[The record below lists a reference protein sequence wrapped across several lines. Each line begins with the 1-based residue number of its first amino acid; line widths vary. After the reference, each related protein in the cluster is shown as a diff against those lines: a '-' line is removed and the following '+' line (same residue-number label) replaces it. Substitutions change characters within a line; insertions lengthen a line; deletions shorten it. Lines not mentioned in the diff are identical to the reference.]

1 MKLSKSHLFN
11 HLKESDLNRIY
22 CFCADESI
30 QITALSDKVIAT
42 ARSKGFEEKQT
53 FVISKDTDW
62 SFLNANN
69 ENLDLFGSSKILE
82 IKLIGTGPGSKG
94 SKAIKEYCLNADPN
108 KLLIFSVEKL
118 DKKQLNSAWIKALE
132 ENGILVIEPPITKN
146 SMPEW
151 IKAKSIEM
159 GLTLDE
165 SAIKLLSE
173 KTEGNLFAASQELM
187 KLSLLFDNKE
197 ISIEEMEKSISNS
210 SKFGVFDLSNAFV
223 EGDKKRAVR
232 IIETLRAEGTQPPLV
247 LWALSK
253 EIKNLYTVIEEGNTK
268 SIWGPKFYL
277 DSLSKR
283 ARTLSSAKIKK
294 SLKDVAEIDMAI
306 KGLSNKSPWQ
316 SIRDLALDL

>member
-42 ARSKGFEEKQT
+42 AKSKGFEEKQT

-132 ENGILVIEPPITKN
+132 ENGILVIEPPITC
-146 SMPEW
+146 
-151 IKAKSIEM
+151 
-159 GLTLDE
+159 L
-165 SAIKLLSE
+165 
-173 KTEGNLFAASQELM
+173 
-187 KLSLLFDNKE
+187 
-197 ISIEEMEKSISNS
+197 
-210 SKFGVFDLSNAFV
+210 
-223 EGDKKRAVR
+223 
-232 IIETLRAEGTQPPLV
+232 
-247 LWALSK
+247 
-253 EIKNLYTVIEEGNTK
+253 LYT
-268 SIWGPKFYL
+268 
-277 DSLSKR
+277 
-283 ARTLSSAKIKK
+283 
-294 SLKDVAEIDMAI
+294 
-306 KGLSNKSPWQ
+306 SP
-316 SIRDLALDL
+316 SPRDRG